1 MDSSRWQS
9 WKDYSFRKQL
19 FIILTFLTALL
30 TITFTFLLISY
41 ERHSHTEKLRREGE
55 ILASFLAKELQLPV
69 YAGFN
74 EDAARR
80 ASALFRYPTVR
91 AIKVI
96 NAKGELAVD
105 VHAGA
110 PGKESKTITVV
121 SEIASSN
128 SGYAPEELLL
138 GELPRPG
145 SRIGSIQLQLNTYSL
160 TARMEHF
167 IKVAIWSGLLFW
179 LIISAIGYL
188 ILKQMTGTLGV
199 MLNGIESIAAGN
211 LENRIEAA
219 HSSDARRAAAA
230 INILAEKL
238 MQREEENRRLQQE
251 KVNSLRL
258 EFDEEK
264 KQYMAKLIQ
273 TNRMTSLG
281 LLVSSMAH
289 EINNPNGAIRL
300 SGEYLENAW
309 RDMEKLLAQLAN
321 DEGDFTVA
329 GIPFSRAKEEITS
342 TIGNIA
348 RSSGR
353 IERVVQNLRSYSLGN
368 RGETMHNVDINRVA
382 SGALAIVQ
390 ANSLKTDINIVTRFS
405 QDLPRMSGN
414 PFQLEQVFTNL
425 LMNAIQALPPKGTR
439 RVELTT
445 GYSSQDGE
453 LTVEVRDEGHGIEP
467 EYIPQLCEPFFSTRI
482 NQGGSGLGLYI
493 SNFIV
498 SEHGGR
504 IEFDSKTGAGCTVTV
519 YLPAEKQTTPLH
531 PQASYSA

>member
-1 MDSSRWQS
+1 MSSS
-9 WKDYSFRKQL
+9 WWPDWSNYSFRKQL
-19 FIILTFLTALL
+19 FVILTLLTALF
-30 TITFTFLLISY
+30 TIIFTFLLISY
-41 ERHSHTEKLRREGE
+41 ERHTHTEKLRREGE
-55 ILASFLAKELQLPV
+55 ILVSFLAKELQIPV
-69 YAGFN
+69 YAGSN
-74 EDAARR
+74 EEAARR
-80 ASALFRYPTVR
+80 ASDLLRYPSVKNIKVMNSRGELVVDVSADTSDKDNR
-91 AIKVI
+91 AI
-96 NAKGELAVD
+96 
-105 VHAGA
+105 
-110 PGKESKTITVV
+110 TVS
-121 SEIASSN
+121 SEITTSD
-128 SGYAPEELLL
+128 SGFDPEELLL
-138 GELPRPG
+138 GEQPKHG

-160 TARMEHF
+160 TARMEYF
-167 IKVAIWSGLLFW
+167 IKVASWCGLLFW
-179 LIISAIGYL
+179 LLISSIGYL
-188 ILKQMTGTLGV
+188 ILKQMTGTVGIMLKGV
-199 MLNGIESIAAGN
+199 ESIAAGN
-211 LENRIEAA
+211 LEDRIEADQN
-219 HSSDARRAAAA
+219 SDARRVAAA

-238 MQREEENRRLQQE
+238 MQREEENHRLQQE
-251 KVNSLRL
+251 RVNSLRL

-300 SGEYLENAW
+300 SGEYLETAW
-309 RDMEKLLAQLAN
+309 RDMEKMLAQLAK

-329 GIPFSRAKEEITS
+329 GTPFSRAKEEIAS

-390 ANSLKTDINIVTRFS
+390 AHSLKTDINIVTRFA
-405 QDLPRMSGN
+405 QELPRLAGN

-445 GYSSQDGE
+445 GYSSHDGE
-453 LTVEVRDEGHGIEP
+453 ITVEVRDEGHGIEP

-493 SNFIV
+493 SNFII

-504 IEFDSKTGAGCTVTV
+504 IEFDSKPGAGCTVTV
-519 YLPAEKQTTPLH
+519 YLPAEKQTTPHH
-531 PQASYSA
+531 PQAFYSA

>member
-1 MDSSRWQS
+1 MLSPWWTAWSS
-9 WKDYSFRKQL
+9 YNFRKQL
-19 FIILTFLTALL
+19 FIILTIFTAFLT
-30 TITFTFLLISY
+30 IIFTFLLISY

-55 ILASFLAKELQLPV
+55 ILASFLAKELQIPL

-74 EDAARR
+74 EEAARR
-80 ASALFRYPTVR
+80 ASALFRYPSLR
-91 AIKVI
+91 SIKVM
-96 NAKGELAVD
+96 NAKGELTVD
-105 VHAGA
+105 VHTENSARDTN
-110 PGKESKTITVV
+110 TITVA
-121 SEIASSN
+121 SEITSSD
-128 SGYAPEELLL
+128 SGFDPEELLL
-138 GELPRPG
+138 GELPKPG
-145 SRIGSIQLQLNTYSL
+145 SRIGSVQLQLNTYSL
-160 TARMEHF
+160 TSRMEHF
-167 IKVAIWSGLLFW
+167 IKVTIWSGLLFW
-179 LIISAIGYL
+179 AIISSIGYL

-199 MLNGIESIAAGN
+199 MLKGVESIAAGN
-211 LENRIEAA
+211 LDNRIEADQN
-219 HSSDARRAAAA
+219 SDSRRAAAA
-230 INILAEKL
+230 INSMAAKL
-238 MQREEENRRLQQE
+238 LQREEENRRLQQE

-258 EFDEEK
+258 QFDEEK

-309 RDMEKLLAQLAN
+309 RDMEKLLAQLAT
-321 DEGDFTVA
+321 DEGDFTVG
-329 GIPFSRAKEEITS
+329 GIPFSMAKEEIAS
-342 TIGNIA
+342 TIGNIG

-368 RGETMHNVDINRVA
+368 RGETINNVDINRVT

-390 ANSLKTDINIVTRFS
+390 AHSLKTDINIVTLFA
-405 QDLPRMSGN
+405 QDLPRIAAN

-439 RVELTT
+439 RVQLTT
-445 GYSSQDGE
+445 GFNSHNGE
-453 LTVEVRDEGHGIEP
+453 ITVEVRDEGHGIEP

-493 SNFIV
+493 SNFII

-504 IEFDSKTGAGCTVTV
+504 IEFDSKPGAGCTVTV
-519 YLPAEKQTTPLH
+519 YLPAVKQTTPLH
-531 PQASYSA
+531 PQVSYSA